1 MLVSDNV
8 FNFTWIR
15 CGTGGDLSWF
25 CLAGGR
31 FIPARVHT
39 PSNRPWAAPMIH
51 KLTGSKATIP
61 TAGVAG
67 RAKETK
73 PPSVLGANRYAASS
87 HSLPPPVPALERCF
101 GLAIIH

>member
-15 CGTGGDLSWF
+15 CGTGEICPGFAL
-25 CLAGGR
+25 LGR
-31 FIPARVHT
+31 FIPARIHT

-67 RAKETK
+67 RAKETR